1 MTTSGPSDLTGGD
14 LSGGAP
20 MGGVPGDPRT
30 MVVGADPAIAG
41 EARVLEFYRYWLA
54 RRGER
59 RFPRRAD
66 IEPTDIPH
74 LLSGIMLLDVTYDP
88 LDFEYRLIGGAI
100 VDRSGF
106 LKGKRVREAALRNP
120 SSVAYDNYCRM
131 IASGVPQFLR
141 GSGVTAHG
149 QPGRKIT
156 VARVHCPLSTDGTVI
171 DKIVS
176 YFAFLDS

>member
-1 MTTSGPSDLTGGD
+1 MTTGGPSDL
-14 LSGGAP
+14 

-41 EARVLEFYRYWLA
+41 EARVLEFHRYWLA

-74 LLSGIMLLDVTYDP
+74 LLPGIMLLDVTYDP
-88 LDFEYRLIGGAI
+88 LDFEYRLIGGDI
-100 VDRSGF
+100 VARSGL

-120 SSVAYDNYCRM
+120 ASTAYENYCRM
-131 IASGVPQFLR
+131 IADGVPQFFR
-141 GSGVTAHG
+141 GSSAAVHM
-149 QPGRKIT
+149 QGRKVA

-171 DKIVS
+171 DKVIS
-176 YFAFLDS
+176 YFTFLER